1 MRSIIFAVA
10 LLLLTACSQPG
21 SKLVGK
27 WSVDSELANYFKSKA
42 KKDTT
47 KSIIEF
53 TKTEMIRDGSHD
65 PIEMADQGN
74 DVVVYRTMF
83 GIKSGTTYKFIDKDT
98 AEVAMLGDKQTL
110 HRIH

>member
-1 MRSIIFAVA
+1 MRLIIGAIMI
-10 LLLLTACSQPG
+10 LLLTACSPLG

-27 WSVDSELANYFKSKA
+27 WSVDSEVANYFGA
-42 KKDTT
+42 KKDRTRP
-47 KSIIEF
+47 IIEF
-53 TKTEMIRDGSHD
+53 TTTEMIRDGSHD

-98 AEVAMLGDKQTL
+98 AEVAGLGDKQTL